1 MKVWLLGGSTAG
13 LFFNNL
19 LPNLSLGVTA
29 REQVRDMRSIS
40 IARRRLAIALLGVL
54 VITSWTTIH
63 TGLTLST
70 KSSNASS
77 NLLDSNSIGPLS
89 SDQCN
94 DLQYHESGHWRHQ
107 HFYGKET
114 ANVTYMPDT
123 VEKEYLHK
131 ESYWLRGHAL
141 PVDWVK
147 EGCKESAS
155 TNGQGLMYV
164 STIGNQCGCN
174 ADGFRPS
181 HSTWSTSREYEGYN
195 SASVQL
201 VRNLARYNRTLC
213 FMGDSIDLQFYTALQ
228 NNLRRVKLLQ
238 DAHGISN
245 MSKHYIDIILNSTEL
260 PIVYTNETGFSWFS
274 KPTYRKM
281 DRIMK
286 TEVSVDGLPA
296 TFMWIKM
303 YGWAPMHTSFAGDC
317 SVVIGNL
324 GLHYDENSGEM
335 HNAINILLL
344 NTLSGDLRAFLGWML
359 DFTTAG
365 SNRLAIW
372 RSALP
377 QHFDTPDGHYVKGRQ
392 CSPLAPSNDTV
403 IQKYNRLYDAEF
415 AQFCSKNETA
425 SGCEQYEHV
434 CTENRTS
441 LETGSLYRFYV
452 GSRCCEERRQRL
464 ENEEDNVKARIRR
477 WNIADIFDVSEW
489 HVANS
494 DCSHFCYVPQLYDT
508 AFERLLLLLKD

>member
-174 ADGFRPS
+174 ADVSVCLAELPS
-181 HSTWSTSREYEGYN
+181 SHTTDTPPTLRCTSPDRG
-195 SASVQL
+195 AKV
-201 VRNLARYNRTLC
+201 LAAIMPERRR
-213 FMGDSIDLQFYTALQ
+213 SILIAL
-228 NNLRRVKLLQ
+228 
-238 DAHGISN
+238 
-245 MSKHYIDIILNSTEL
+245 IIL
-260 PIVYTNETGFSWFS
+260 
-274 KPTYRKM
+274 
-281 DRIMK
+281 
-286 TEVSVDGLPA
+286 
-296 TFMWIKM
+296 
-303 YGWAPMHTSFAGDC
+303 
-317 SVVIGNL
+317 
-324 GLHYDENSGEM
+324 
-335 HNAINILLL
+335 
-344 NTLSGDLRAFLGWML
+344 
-359 DFTTAG
+359 
-365 SNRLAIW
+365 
-372 RSALP
+372 
-377 QHFDTPDGHYVKGRQ
+377 
-392 CSPLAPSNDTV
+392 
-403 IQKYNRLYDAEF
+403 
-415 AQFCSKNETA
+415 
-425 SGCEQYEHV
+425 
-434 CTENRTS
+434 
-441 LETGSLYRFYV
+441 
-452 GSRCCEERRQRL
+452 
-464 ENEEDNVKARIRR
+464 
-477 WNIADIFDVSEW
+477 
-489 HVANS
+489 
-494 DCSHFCYVPQLYDT
+494 
-508 AFERLLLLLKD
+508 